1 MELYNLILI
10 IVKTEYIFGTPKAQ
24 KNAQMY
30 CKTVHTPKLHNK
42 AFTWKGISKKSQLKA
57 EISNGKECFQHI
69 L

>member
-10 IVKTEYIFGTPKAQ
+10 IVKTENIFGTPKAQ

-42 AFTWKGISKKSQLKA
+42 AFTWKGIFK
-57 EISNGKECFQHI
+57 EIST
-69 L
+69 